1 MILQRK
7 TNLEQALLILL
18 LYCGVPGDATA
29 NPALGST
36 GLFVD
41 NYGTDGHI
49 EVCLSLRCDVPHRPG
64 INLSWRPF
72 DACQDTHRFDL
83 GSSRDRGAREQSRD
97 DL

>member
-1 MILQRK
+1 MILHGK

-18 LYCGVPGDATA
+18 FYCRVPCDAAA

-36 GLFVD
+36 DLFVD
-41 NYGTDGHI
+41 DYGTDGHV
-49 EVCLSLRCDVPHRPG
+49 EACLSLRCDVPHRAS

-72 DACQDTHRFDL
+72 DACQDAHRFDL

-97 DL
+97 NL